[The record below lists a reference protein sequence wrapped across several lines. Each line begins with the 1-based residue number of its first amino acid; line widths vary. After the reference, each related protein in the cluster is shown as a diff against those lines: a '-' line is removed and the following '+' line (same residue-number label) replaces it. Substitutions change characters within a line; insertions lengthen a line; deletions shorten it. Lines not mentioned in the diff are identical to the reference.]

1 MEHEFW
7 HGCWGS
13 NKIAFHKSAAH
24 KLLVEYYTEV
34 CSVANPRVLV
44 PLCGK
49 SLDMLWLMNQGAF
62 VVGAELSEIAVQQ
75 FFSDNQLSH
84 RTEQIGE
91 LTAYIGEQCVIYCG
105 DFFALNQTLVG
116 KIDLVYDRA
125 ALIALPASM
134 REQYVAKVGEL
145 SNLATQKLLI
155 VIDYLATEYT
165 KPPFAINDEMV
176 AKLYEQN
183 YTLRKLKTIIDPTE
197 VGSRLNNEGI
207 KDVHESVFL
216 LNKIA

>member
-24 KLLVEYYTEV
+24 KLLVEYYATATTV
-34 CSVANPRVLV
+34 NNPRVLV

-75 FFSDNQLSH
+75 FFSDNQLNYH
-84 RTEQIGE
+84 TEQIGE
-91 LTAYIGEQCVIYCG
+91 LTAYIGERCVIYCG
-105 DFFALNQTLVG
+105 DFFALTAKMIG

-125 ALIALPASM
+125 ALVALPASM
-134 REQYVAKVGEL
+134 REQYVSKVSEL
-145 SNLATQKLLI
+145 SNPTTRVLLI
-155 VIDYLATEYT
+155 VIDYPATEYT
-165 KPPFAINDEMV
+165 KPPFAINEDMV
-176 AKLYEQN
+176 NSLYQTN
-183 YTLRKLKTIIDPTE
+183 YTITKLKTILDPTE
-197 VGSRLNNEGI
+197 IGSRLNNEGI
-207 KDVHESVFL
+207 SAVDETVFV